1 MNDLNKKIEDFPDK
15 TDKTNRPH
23 SVRLTYA
30 SRKANGGNA
39 HETWN
44 LIRFFPLQFG
54 QKVPTDESAW
64 KLLADLK
71 DIVEVVVSPFQT
83 RKSIAYLNFKISE
96 HRVRFKEVF
105 PESNFLPKHHLL
117 GALS

>member
-1 MNDLNKKIEDFPDK
+1 MK
-15 TDKTNRPH
+15 T
-23 SVRLTYA
+23 S
-30 SRKANGGNA
+30 S
-39 HETWN
+39 
-44 LIRFFPLQFG
+44 LIRFFPLLLV
-54 QKVPTDESAW
+54 QKVPTDEPAW

-71 DIVEVVVSPFQT
+71 NIVEVVASPVQT
-83 RKSIAYLNFKISE
+83 QESNAYLNFKISE